1 MSDTGWPQSEIAI
14 HDIVILDII
23 ILEVIPEVIIQE
35 MVNGQ
40 RHHHPR

>member
-1 MSDTGWPQSEIAI
+1 MSDTGWPQSEVAI

-23 ILEVIPEVIIQE
+23 ILKEILEVIIQE

-40 RHHHPR
+40 RNHHPR